1 MYNQIKIKRDHGT
14 NRNNETNGK
23 ISSSFRFVSTPHKK
37 VTIIGVLM
45 DLGADRRGVDMGP
58 SAVRDADLNERLIKL
73 GYDVTDEGNIVV
85 PNPEV
90 MQITDRKL
98 KYLPEIAIACQK
110 LADHVEAALEE
121 GSIPIILGGD
131 HSIAIGSVS
140 GLASFHRQR
149 DNKVGVIWFDA
160 HGDMNTPETSPSG
173 NIHGMPFAVILGHG
187 AKELPQIGGFS
198 PKVYPEDCVLIGARS
213 IDPEEAVT
221 LKNSGIRVV
230 TMRELDERGMSA
242 VMDEAMWLASR
253 RTAGFHVT
261 MDMDFV
267 DPDYAPGVGTPVQG
281 GPTYRESHLAME
293 KIADSGKM
301 LSFELAEVNPVLDIA
316 NRTAE
321 LGVQLISSAFG
332 KKIM

>member
-1 MYNQIKIKRDHGT
+1 MKREYEIKENH
-14 NRNNETNGK
+14 ETNGK
-23 ISSSFRFVSTPHKK
+23 ISGPFRFMSTPNKK

-58 SAVRDADLNERLIKL
+58 SAVRDADLSERLIEL

-85 PNPEV
+85 RNPEI

-98 KYLPEIAIACQK
+98 KYLPEIVIACQK
-110 LADHVEAALEE
+110 LADEVEVALEE
-121 GSIPIILGGD
+121 GSIPLILGGD

-140 GLASFHRQR
+140 GLASFHRKR
-149 DNKVGVIWFDA
+149 GDKVGVIWFDA

-173 NIHGMPFAVILGHG
+173 NIHGMPFAAILGLG
-187 AKELPQIGGFS
+187 AKELTHISGFS

-213 IDPEEAVT
+213 IDAEEAVT

-230 TMRELDERGMSA
+230 TMRELDERGMSE
-242 VMDEAMWLASR
+242 VMDEAVWRASR
-253 RTAGFHVT
+253 RTVGFHVS

-267 DPDYAPGVGTPVQG
+267 DPYYAPGVGTPVQG

-293 KIADSGKM
+293 KIADSGKL
-301 LSFELAEVNPVLDIA
+301 LSFELAEVNPVLDNA

-321 LGVQLISSAFG
+321 LGVELISSAFG

>member
-1 MYNQIKIKRDHGT
+1 MTVRS
-14 NRNNETNGK
+14 R
-23 ISSSFRFVSTPHKK
+23 K

-58 SAVRDADLNERLIKL
+58 SAIRVAGLNERLEAL
-73 GYDVTDEGNIVV
+73 GYEVIEEGNLSVR
-85 PNPEV
+85 NPE
-90 MQITDRKL
+90 MMEITDRKL
-98 KYLPEIAIACQK
+98 KYLPEIAAACQK
-110 LADHVEAALEE
+110 LADHVKAALEI

-140 GLASFHRQR
+140 GLSSFHRERDQR
-149 DNKVGVIWFDA
+149 VGVIWFDA
-160 HGDMNTPETSPSG
+160 HGDMNTPEISPSG
-173 NIHGMPFAVILGHG
+173 NIHGMPFAAILGHG
-187 AKELPQIGGFS
+187 AKELTQISGFA

-213 IDPEEAVT
+213 VDPEEAVA
-221 LKNSGIRVV
+221 LKSSGIRVI

-267 DPDYAPGVGTPVQG
+267 DPDYAPGVGTPVPG

-293 KIADSGKM
+293 KIADSGKL
-301 LSFELAEVNPVLDIA
+301 LSFELTEVNPILDTS

-321 LGVQLISSAFG
+321 LGVQLILSALG

>member
-1 MYNQIKIKRDHGT
+1 MATPKR
-14 NRNNETNGK
+14 
-23 ISSSFRFVSTPHKK
+23 K

-58 SAVRDADLNERLIKL
+58 SAIRVADLNERLAKL
-73 GYDVTDEGNIVV
+73 GYEVIDAGNIGVR
-85 PNPEV
+85 NAEM
-90 MQITDRKL
+90 MQIGDSKA
-98 KYLPEIAIACQK
+98 KYLPEITAACQRVAE
-110 LADHVEAALEE
+110 LIEAALQAE
-121 GSIPIILGGD
+121 SIPVILGGD
-131 HSIAIGSVS
+131 HSVAIGSVS
-140 GLASFHRQR
+140 GLASFYRKQDHR
-149 DNKVGVIWFDA
+149 VGVIWFDA
-160 HGDMNTPETSPSG
+160 HGDMNTPEISPSG
-173 NIHGMPFAVILGHG
+173 NIHGMPFAAILGRG
-187 AKELPQIGGFS
+187 ARELTHIGGFA

-213 IDPEEAVT
+213 IDPDEAIAIRA
-221 LKNSGIRVV
+221 SGIHVI

-267 DPDYAPGVGTPVQG
+267 DPDYAPGVGTPVPG

-301 LSFELAEVNPVLDIA
+301 LSFELTEVNPVLDIA

-321 LGVQLISSAFG
+321 LGVQLILSAFG

>member
-1 MYNQIKIKRDHGT
+1 MKREYGIKENH
-14 NRNNETNGK
+14 ETNGK
-23 ISSSFRFVSTPHKK
+23 ISGPFHCKSTPSKK

-45 DLGADRRGVDMGP
+45 DLGANRRGVDMGP
-58 SAVRDADLNERLIKL
+58 SAVRDADLNEQLIRL

-85 PNPEV
+85 RNPEM

-98 KYLPEIAIACQK
+98 KYLPEIVIACQK

-140 GLASFHRQR
+140 GLASFYRKR
-149 DNKVGVIWFDA
+149 GDKVGVIWFDA

-173 NIHGMPFAVILGHG
+173 NIHGMPFAAILGLG
-187 AKELPQIGGFS
+187 AKELTQISGFS
-198 PKVYPEDCVLIGARS
+198 PKVYPEDCVLIGACS
-213 IDPEEAVT
+213 IDSEEAVT

-242 VMDEAMWLASR
+242 VMDEAMWWASR
-253 RTAGFHVT
+253 RTVGFHVS

-267 DPDYAPGVGTPVQG
+267 DPYYAPGVGTPVHG

-293 KIADSGKM
+293 KIADSRKL
-301 LSFELAEVNPVLDIA
+301 LSFELAEVNPVLDNA

>member
-1 MYNQIKIKRDHGT
+1 MTVKG
-14 NRNNETNGK
+14 
-23 ISSSFRFVSTPHKK
+23 K

-58 SAVRDADLNERLIKL
+58 SAIRVADLNGRLAEL
-73 GYDVTDEGNIVV
+73 GFEVIDAGNIPVR
-85 PNPEV
+85 NPE
-90 MQITDRKL
+90 MMAIADSRA
-98 KYLPEIAIACQK
+98 KYLHEIASACVI
-110 LADHVEAALEE
+110 LADQVEKSLETN
-121 GSIPIILGGD
+121 SIPIILGGD
-131 HSIAIGSVS
+131 HSIAVGSVS
-140 GLASFHRQR
+140 GLASFHRQQ
-149 DNKVGVIWFDA
+149 DNRVGVIWFDA

-173 NIHGMPFAVILGHG
+173 NIHGMPFAAILGHG
-187 AKELPQIGGFS
+187 VDELTRIGGFA
-198 PKVYPEDCVLIGARS
+198 PKVQPEDCVLIGARS
-213 IDPEEAVT
+213 IDPDEAVA
-221 LKNSGIRVV
+221 LKNSGIRVI

-242 VMDEAMWLASR
+242 IMDEAIWLASR

-267 DPDYAPGVGTPVQG
+267 DPDYAPGVGTPVPG

-301 LSFELAEVNPVLDIA
+301 LSFELTEVNPVLDDA

-321 LGVQLISSAFG
+321 LGVQLILSAFG

>member
-1 MYNQIKIKRDHGT
+1 
-14 NRNNETNGK
+14 
-23 ISSSFRFVSTPHKK
+23 
-37 VTIIGVLM
+37 M

-58 SAVRDADLNERLIKL
+58 SAVRVADLNERLEEL
-73 GYDVTDEGNIVV
+73 GLEVTDAGNIGVR
-85 PNPEV
+85 NPE
-90 MQITDRKL
+90 MMSIADAQA
-98 KYLPEIAIACQK
+98 KYLHEIADACQK
-110 LADHVEAALEE
+110 LADEVEHSLET
-121 GSIPIILGGD
+121 GATPIILGGD
-131 HSIAIGSVS
+131 HSIAIGSVA
-140 GLASFHRQR
+140 GLASFYRRHEQR
-149 DNKVGVIWFDA
+149 VGVIWFDA

-173 NIHGMPFAVILGHG
+173 NIHGMPFAAILGRG
-187 AKELPQIGGFS
+187 APELTHISGFA
-198 PKVYPEDCVLIGARS
+198 PKVHPEDCVLIGARS
-213 IDPEEAVT
+213 VDRDEAVA
-221 LKNSGIRVV
+221 LRNSGIRVI

-267 DPDYAPGVGTPVQG
+267 DPDYAPGVGTPVPG

-301 LSFELAEVNPVLDIA
+301 LSFELTEVNPVLDTA

-321 LGVQLISSAFG
+321 LGVQLILSAFG

>member
-1 MYNQIKIKRDHGT
+1 MQYPKR
-14 NRNNETNGK
+14 N
-23 ISSSFRFVSTPHKK
+23 

-58 SAVRDADLNERLIKL
+58 SAIRVAGLNERLIGL
-73 GYDVTDEGNIVV
+73 GYGVTDAGNISVR
-85 PNPEV
+85 NAEM

-98 KYLPEIAIACQK
+98 KYLSEITAACQT
-110 LADHVEAALEE
+110 LANQVETTLEQ
-121 GSIPIILGGD
+121 GAIPIILGGD

-140 GLASFHRQR
+140 GLSAYHHKHDHR
-149 DNKVGVIWFDA
+149 VGVIWFDA

-173 NIHGMPFAVILGHG
+173 NIHGMPFAAILGHG
-187 AKELPQIGGFS
+187 APELTHIGGFA
-198 PKVYPEDCVLIGARS
+198 PKVHPEDCVLIGARS
-213 IDPEEAVT
+213 VDPEEAVA
-221 LKNSGIRVV
+221 LKASGVRVI

-242 VMDEAMWLASR
+242 IMDEAMWLASR

-267 DPDYAPGVGTPVQG
+267 DPDFAPGVGTPVPG

-301 LSFELAEVNPVLDIA
+301 LSFELTEVNPVLDVA

-321 LGVQLISSAFG
+321 LGVQLIMSAFG

>member
-1 MYNQIKIKRDHGT
+1 MLVL
-14 NRNNETNGK
+14 
-23 ISSSFRFVSTPHKK
+23 SKK

-58 SAVRDADLNERLIKL
+58 SALRVADLYHRLVKL
-73 GYDVTDEGNIVV
+73 GYDVTDEGNLVV
-85 PNPEV
+85 RNSEM

-110 LADHVEAALEE
+110 LAHHVEAALEG

-140 GLASFHRQR
+140 GLASFHRKR
-149 DNKVGVIWFDA
+149 DDRVGVIWFDA
-160 HGDMNTPETSPSG
+160 HGDMNTPDTSPSG
-173 NIHGMPFAVILGHG
+173 NIHGMPFAAILGHG
-187 AKELPQIGGFS
+187 AKELTHISGFS

-213 IDPEEAVT
+213 VDPEEAIT

-230 TMRELDERGMSA
+230 TMSELDERGMSA
-242 VMDEAMWLASR
+242 VMDEAMGLASR
-253 RTAGFHVT
+253 HTVGFHVT

-267 DPDYAPGVGTPVQG
+267 DPDYAPGVGTPVPG

-293 KIADSGKM
+293 KIADSGK
-301 LSFELAEVNPVLDIA
+301 D
-316 NRTAE
+316 
-321 LGVQLISSAFG
+321 AFVRVDRG
-332 KKIM
+332 QSGA

>member
-1 MYNQIKIKRDHGT
+1 MR
-14 NRNNETNGK
+14 
-23 ISSSFRFVSTPHKK
+23 K

-58 SAVRDADLNERLIKL
+58 SALRVASLNERLAEL
-73 GYDVTDEGNIVV
+73 GCEVTDAGNISVH
-85 PNPEV
+85 NPE
-90 MQITDRKL
+90 MLPITDRRL
-98 KYLPEIAIACQK
+98 KYLPEIAAASQQ
-110 LADHVEAALEE
+110 LADRVEAILEG
-121 GSIPIILGGD
+121 GSTPIVLGGD
-131 HSIAIGSVS
+131 HSIAIGSVA
-140 GLASFHRQR
+140 GLAAFHRRR
-149 DNKVGVIWFDA
+149 DARVGVIWFDA

-173 NIHGMPFAVILGHG
+173 NIHGMPFAAILGRG
-187 AKELPQIGGFS
+187 APELTHVSGFA
-198 PKVYPEDCVLIGARS
+198 PKVSPEDCVLIGARS
-213 IDPEEAVT
+213 VDREEAAA
-221 LKNSGIRVV
+221 LRASGIRVV

-267 DPDYAPGVGTPVQG
+267 DPDFAPGVGTPVPG

-301 LSFELAEVNPVLDIA
+301 LSFELTEVNPVLDVS

-321 LGVQLISSAFG
+321 LGVQLILSAFG